1 MPVFIK
7 DADFLEKLKNEL
19 LDQIFHEKNNDLY
32 KFQQVK
38 VNFKPVTLKY
48 VQRTL

>member
-1 MPVFIK
+1 MEPFTVCEMPHLVADEAFLDGLK
-7 DADFLEKLKNEL
+7 DEL

-38 VNFKPVTLKY
+38 STELLKS
-48 VQRTL
+48 